1 MKKLFV
7 LFALAVMSCLPTLAQ
22 AGLNVNQLFDGRFKH
37 NPDATEIIVT
47 NGRAEEIG
55 LDVYHSLS
63 VTDKKAASLIET
75 LAVKDG
81 VKAIDKEVE
90 YRGGKL
96 YYGYYVL
103 APTKSGSNRFLF
115 FLNQNLA
122 RKNPV
127 NKVTLIYMQGDVSSK
142 RIKKLIKK

>member
-7 LFALAVMSCLPTLAQ
+7 LFALAVVGCLPILAQ

-47 NGRAEEIG
+47 NGKAAEFG
-55 LDVYHSLS
+55 LEVYHSLS

-81 VKAIDKEVE
+81 VKALDKEVE

-103 APTKSGSNRFLF
+103 APKSGSNRFLF
-115 FLNQNLA
+115 YLNQNLA

-142 RIKKLIKK
+142 RIKKLIQK

>member
-1 MKKLFV
+1 MKKMLILLAMAV
-7 LFALAVMSCLPTLAQ
+7 VTVASALAQKGLA
-22 AGLNVNQLFDGRFKH
+22 VNQLFDGRFKH
-37 NPDATEIIVT
+37 DPDATEIIVT
-47 NGRAEEIG
+47 KGKAASMG

-63 VTDKKAASLIET
+63 VSDAKSAALIEA
-75 LAVKDG
+75 LVVKDG
-81 VKAIDKEVE
+81 VKAADKEVE

-103 APTKSGSNRFLF
+103 TPKADSNRFLF
-115 FLNQNLA
+115 YLNQNLA

-142 RIKKLIKK
+142 KIKNMIKK